1 MFKYNLQASLAD
13 HANNHFEEYVSKK
26 EIVLLVLLKKTM
38 SNNVYPVKNLMML
51 QNLI

>member
-13 HANNHFEEYVSKK
+13 RANNHFEEYVSKK
-26 EIVLLVLLKKTM
+26 ELVLLVLLKKTM

-51 QNLI
+51 RNLF